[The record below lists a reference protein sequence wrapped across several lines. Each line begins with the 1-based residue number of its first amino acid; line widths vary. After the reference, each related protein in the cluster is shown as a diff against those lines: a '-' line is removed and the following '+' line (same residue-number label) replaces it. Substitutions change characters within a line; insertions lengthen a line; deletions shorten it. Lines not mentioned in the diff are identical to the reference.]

1 MLLRCAAGT
10 VRLRRRTATW
20 HDHGLLLRA
29 GGVEVRLHPLGI
41 ACRAE
46 QAGDGPQI
54 VLVGLVADLRQLL
67 PDLITRVRQR
77 FQEKLRDGACL
88 RDGIIVHLQL
98 PEDAARTVRHT
109 AQENAPAKVALG
121 REVGRHPRIDRVVI
135 RHADGVMK
143 GIGEVLADVLG
154 EAARRYQRD
163 VLRVV
168 GHEELRELD
177 GDTLLR
183 DVLEVRREL
192 PYGLPGRRID
202 VEAELGREAEGAEH
216 AKGILPE
223 ALLRLA
229 DGADDT
235 TTEILET
242 AEVIYDAAPVIDRHR
257 VDREVTAREVL
268 MK

>member
-1 MLLRCAAGT
+1 
-10 VRLRRRTATW
+10 
-20 HDHGLLLRA
+20 
-29 GGVEVRLHPLGI
+29 
-41 ACRAE
+41 
-46 QAGDGPQI
+46 
-54 VLVGLVADLRQLL
+54 
-67 PDLITRVRQR
+67 
-77 FQEKLRDGACL
+77 
-88 RDGIIVHLQL
+88 
-98 PEDAARTVRHT
+98 
-109 AQENAPAKVALG
+109 
-121 REVGRHPRIDRVVI
+121 
-135 RHADGVMK
+135 MK
-143 GIGEVLADVLG
+143 GVGEVLADVLG

-168 GHEELRELD
+168 GHEELREFD

-202 VEAELGREAEGAEH
+202 VEAELGREAKGAEH

-223 ALLRLA
+223 ALLRLT

-242 AEVIYDAAPVIDRHR
+242 TEVIYDAAPVIDRHR